1 MLGIFTIMCPDCGTP
16 VDQRPPQAV
25 TADDVAGDKVDDV
38 DDVADVDD
46 DVLVCAACVR
56 TFVVRFGHA
65 LALPG
70 SADVGV
76 A

>member
-1 MLGIFTIMCPDCGTP
+1 MLGIFAIMCPDCGAP
-16 VDQRPPQAV
+16 VDQRPPLAV
-25 TADDVAGDKVDDV
+25 TADDVAGDKVDHV
-38 DDVADVDD
+38 DHVDGVD
-46 DVLVCAACVR
+46 DVLVCAACAS

>member
-1 MLGIFTIMCPDCGTP
+1 VPGIFAIMCPDCGAP
-16 VDQRPPQAV
+16 VDQRPPVAM
-25 TADDVAGDKVDDV
+25 TADDVAGDNVDDV
-38 DDVADVDD
+38 DYVD
-46 DVLVCAACVR
+46 DVLVCAACAR
-56 TFVVRFGHA
+56 AFVVRFGHA